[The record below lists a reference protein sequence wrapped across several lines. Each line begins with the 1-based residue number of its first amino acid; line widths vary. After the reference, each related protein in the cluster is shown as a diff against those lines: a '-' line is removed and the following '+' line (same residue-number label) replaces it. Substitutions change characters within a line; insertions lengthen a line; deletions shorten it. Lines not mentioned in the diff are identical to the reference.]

1 MAIFLIDKIQQ
12 KNNGNF
18 FLVDAVDVE
27 YNQKSLIQ
35 ALADGDIPVAG
46 ATGAESGNKWYVGT
60 TDPETNNPAGVQG
73 DFYLNTTTWDLFR
86 VADEEGTWTK
96 VGNIQGGQGETG
108 GVGPQGPKGDGFS
121 ISKVYESVEAMNSG
135 FASDGLPEGAF
146 VIITSNVEEEDNA
159 KLYVKGEAAYEF
171 VTDMSGATGIQ
182 GEQGVQGIQGISIR
196 MKGAWAATTEYVNN
210 NTYIDLVTY
219 GGQTYACAE
228 THTSSAEFTT
238 DTAKWVLVAAK
249 GADGAQGEQGP
260 AGQDGKSAY
269 EIAVENGDMS
279 GSEEAWLESLKGEKG
294 DTGATGATGTSMRM
308 KGSWAASTAYVN
320 DAQYVDIVTVNGATY
335 ACTTSHTSGEAFN
348 TDVANWIM
356 IAAKGDTGA
365 QGAQGEKGDKGDAFS
380 IAKIYASV
388 AEMNEGFAT
397 DDVPQGGF
405 VLINTGNVEDADN
418 AKLYVKDTDAYVYLT
433 DLSGSAGIQGPPGED
448 GAAGAT
454 GATGTSMRMK
464 GAWATGTSYVNDA
477 SYIDLVTYNG
487 NTYAAVDSHM
497 AGASFEDDTA
507 HWNLIAAAGA
517 AGAQG
522 EQGPAG
528 ETPTVTIN
536 EETGNWVINGE
547 ETQFPSRGEGVEEG
561 ISDKVATLEQQVAEL
576 LYNAPEIKS
585 FTSDKSSAQEKGSTV
600 DTVNLSWTFNKA
612 MVKVELD
619 STNIT
624 AEAEGTSGSKQL
636 TEQNITQ
643 NKTYTLKVT
652 DERDATAQKS
662 TTISFVAGNYYGK
675 SSITNTES
683 INNAFILGLTKRLS
697 TNIKTKFT
705 VTANAGEY
713 IYYAFPATNADPT
726 FSVGGFD
733 GGFDL
738 VKTFDFQNA
747 SGHTESYK
755 VFRSTNPGLGE
766 TTVEFK

>member
-1 MAIFLIDKIQQ
+1 MALYLIDKLQQ

-121 ISKVYESVEAMNSG
+121 ISKVYESVEAMNAG
-135 FASDGLPEGAF
+135 FATDGLPEGAF
-146 VIITSNVEEEDNA
+146 VIITNNVEDEDNA

-238 DTAKWVLVAAK
+238 DTAKWILVAAK

-279 GSEEAWLESLKGEKG
+279 GSEEAWLASLKGEKG
-294 DTGATGATGTSMRM
+294 DTGDTGATGVSMRL
-308 KGSWAASTAYVN
+308 KGSWAAETDYVN
-320 DAQYVDIVTVNGATY
+320 DAQYVDIVVNGGATY
-335 ACTTSHTSGEAFN
+335 ACTTSHHSSAEFT
-348 TDVANWIM
+348 TDAANWIM

-365 QGAQGEKGDKGDAFS
+365 QGIKGDKGDKGDAFS

-418 AKLYVKDTDAYVYLT
+418 AKLYVKDESAYVYLT

-448 GAAGAT
+448 GADGAT

-464 GAWATGTSYVNDA
+464 GAWAATTQYTNDTQ
-477 SYIDLVTYNG
+477 YIDIVTYNG
-487 NTYAAVDSHM
+487 NTYAAVDTHM
-497 AGASFEDDTA
+497 SGSAFDDDAA
-507 HWNLIAAAGA
+507 HWTLIAAAGEKGDT
-517 AGAQG
+517 GAKG
-522 EQGPAG
+522 EQGVTPHIG
-528 ETPTVTIN
+528 EN
-536 EETGNWVINGE
+536 GNWFIGDE
-547 ETQFPSRGEGVEEG
+547 DTEMPSRGEGVEEG
-561 ISDKVATLEQQVAEL
+561 ISEKVATLEKQVAEL

-652 DERDATAQKS
+652 DEREATAQKS

-675 SSITNTES
+675 SSITDTES

-738 VKTFDFQNA
+738 VKTFEFQNA

>member
-1 MAIFLIDKIQQ
+1 MAIYLIDKIQQ
-12 KNNGNF
+12 KNDGNF

-27 YNQKSLIQ
+27 YNQKSIIQ
-35 ALADGDIPVAG
+35 ALADGDIPVKG
-46 ATGAESGNKWYVGT
+46 ATGAEGGNKWYVGS
-60 TDPETNNPAGVQG
+60 TDPQQNNPAGNQG
-73 DFYLNTTTWDLFR
+73 DFYLNTTSYDLFR
-86 VADEEGTWTK
+86 AGEDGNWSK
-96 VGNIQGGQGETG
+96 VGNIRGGQGDTG
-108 GVGPQGPKGDGFS
+108 AEGPQGPKGEGFS
-121 ISKVYESVEAMNSG
+121 ISKVYASVEEMNSG
-135 FASDGLPEGAF
+135 YASDGLEQGDF
-146 VIITSNVEEEDNA
+146 VIITSDVESEDNA
-159 KLYVKGEAAYEF
+159 KLYVKGPSQYDF

-182 GEQGVQGIQGISIR
+182 GEQGIQGIQGISLR
-196 MKGAWAATTEYVNN
+196 MKGAWAAETSYVNN
-210 NTYIDLVTY
+210 TSYIDLVTHE
-219 GGQTYACAE
+219 GQTYACLE
-228 THTSSAEFTT
+228 DHTSSADFAT
-238 DTAKWVLVAAK
+238 DNAKWILIAQK

-294 DTGATGATGTSMRM
+294 DTGNTGATGTSMRM
-308 KGSWAASTAYVN
+308 KGSWAAETDYVN
-320 DAQYVDIVTVNGATY
+320 DAQYVDIVVNGGATY
-335 ACTTSHTSGEAFN
+335 ACTTSHHSSAEFT
-348 TDVANWIM
+348 TDAANWIM
-356 IAAKGDTGA
+356 IAAKGDIGA
-365 QGAQGEKGDKGDAFS
+365 QGIKGDKGDKGDAFS

-418 AKLYVKDTDAYVYLT
+418 AKLYVKDAEAYVYLT

-624 AEAEGTSGSKQL
+624 TEAEGTSGSKQL
-636 TEQNITQ
+636 TGQNITQ

-652 DERDATAQKS
+652 DEREATAQKS
-662 TTISFVAGNYYGK
+662 TSISFVAGNYYGK
-675 SSITNTES
+675 SSITDTES

>member
-46 ATGAESGNKWYVGT
+46 ATGAEGGNKWYVGT

-73 DFYLNTTTWDLFR
+73 DFYLNTNTWDLFR
-86 VADEEGTWTK
+86 VTDEEGTWTK

-121 ISKVYESVEAMNSG
+121 ISKVYDSVEAMNTG
-135 FASDGLPEGAF
+135 FATDGLPEGAF
-146 VIITSNVEEEDNA
+146 VIITSDVEDEDNA

-210 NTYIDLVTY
+210 NTYIDLVIY

-228 THTSSAEFTT
+228 SHTSSADFTT
-238 DTAKWVLVAAK
+238 DSAKWVLVAAK

-294 DTGATGATGTSMRM
+294 DTGDTGATGTSMRM
-308 KGSWAASTAYVN
+308 KGSWAAETDYVN
-320 DAQYVDIVTVNGATY
+320 DAQYVDIVVNGGATY
-335 ACTTSHTSGEAFN
+335 ACTTSHHSSAEFT
-348 TDVANWIM
+348 TDAANWVM
-356 IAAKGDTGA
+356 IASKGDTGE
-365 QGAQGEKGDKGDAFS
+365 QGIKGDKGDKGDAFS

-397 DDVPQGGF
+397 DEVPQGGF

-418 AKLYVKDTDAYVYLT
+418 AKLYVKDESAYVYLT

-448 GAAGAT
+448 GADGAT

-464 GAWATGTSYVNDA
+464 GAWAATTQYTNDTQ
-477 SYIDLVTYNG
+477 YIDIVTYNG
-487 NTYAAVDSHM
+487 NTYAAVDTHM
-497 AGASFEDDTA
+497 SGSAFDDDAA
-507 HWNLIAAAGA
+507 HWTLIAAAGA
-517 AGAQG
+517 KGDTGAKG
-522 EQGPAG
+522 EQGVTPHIG
-528 ETPTVTIN
+528 EN
-536 EETGNWVINGE
+536 GNWFIGDE
-547 ETQFPSRGEGVEEG
+547 DTEMPSRGEGVEEG
-561 ISDKVATLEQQVAEL
+561 ISEKVTTLEQQVAEL
-576 LYNAPEIKS
+576 LYKAPEIKS

-619 STNIT
+619 SANIT
-624 AEAEGTSGSKQL
+624 AEASGTSGSKQL
-636 TEQNITQ
+636 TGQNITE

-675 SSITNTES
+675 SSITDTES

-705 VTANAGEY
+705 VTADAGEY

>member
-1 MAIFLIDKIQQ
+1 MALYLIDKLQQ

-121 ISKVYESVEAMNSG
+121 ISKVYESVEAMNAG
-135 FASDGLPEGAF
+135 FATDGLPEGAF
-146 VIITSNVEEEDNA
+146 VIITNNVEDEDNA

-238 DTAKWVLVAAK
+238 DTAKWILVAAK

-279 GSEEAWLESLKGEKG
+279 GSEEAWLASLKGEKG
-294 DTGATGATGTSMRM
+294 DTGDTGATGVSMRL
-308 KGSWAASTAYVN
+308 KGSWAAETDYVN
-320 DAQYVDIVTVNGATY
+320 DAQYVDIVVNGGATY
-335 ACTTSHTSGEAFN
+335 ACTTSHHSSAEFT
-348 TDVANWIM
+348 TDAANWIM

-365 QGAQGEKGDKGDAFS
+365 QGIKGDKGDKGDAFS

-418 AKLYVKDTDAYVYLT
+418 AKLYVKDESAYVYLT

-448 GAAGAT
+448 GADGAT

-464 GAWATGTSYVNDA
+464 GAWAATTQYTNDTQ
-477 SYIDLVTYNG
+477 YIDIVTYNG
-487 NTYAAVDSHM
+487 NTYAAVDTHM
-497 AGASFEDDTA
+497 SGSAFDDDVA
-507 HWNLIAAAGA
+507 HWTLIAAAGEKGDT
-517 AGAQG
+517 GAKG
-522 EQGPAG
+522 EQGVTPHIG
-528 ETPTVTIN
+528 EN
-536 EETGNWVINGE
+536 GNWFIGDE
-547 ETQFPSRGEGVEEG
+547 DTEMPSRGEGVEEG
-561 ISDKVATLEQQVAEL
+561 ISEKVATLEKQVAEL

-652 DERDATAQKS
+652 DEREATAQKS

-675 SSITNTES
+675 SSITDTES

-738 VKTFDFQNA
+738 VKTFEFQNA

>member
-1 MAIFLIDKIQQ
+1 MAIYLIDKIQQ
-12 KNNGNF
+12 KNDGNF

-27 YNQKSLIQ
+27 YNQKSIIR
-35 ALADGDIPVAG
+35 ALADGDIPVKG
-46 ATGAESGNKWYVGT
+46 ATGAEGGNKWYVGS
-60 TDPETNNPAGVQG
+60 TDPQQNNPAGNQG
-73 DFYLNTTTWDLFR
+73 DFYLNTTSYDLFR
-86 VADEEGTWTK
+86 AGEDGNWSK
-96 VGNIQGGQGETG
+96 VGNIRGGQGDTG
-108 GVGPQGPKGDGFS
+108 AEGPQGPKGEGFS
-121 ISKVYESVEAMNSG
+121 ISKVYASVEEMNSG
-135 FASDGLPEGAF
+135 YVSDGLEQGDF
-146 VIITSNVEEEDNA
+146 VIITSDVESEDNA
-159 KLYVKGEAAYEF
+159 KLYVKGPSQYDF

-182 GEQGVQGIQGISIR
+182 GEQGIQGIQGISLR
-196 MKGAWAATTEYVNN
+196 MKGAWAAETPYVNN
-210 NTYIDLVTY
+210 TSYIDLVTHE
-219 GGQTYACAE
+219 GQTYACLE
-228 THTSSAEFTT
+228 DHTSSADFAT
-238 DTAKWVLVAAK
+238 DNAKWILIAQK
-249 GADGAQGEQGP
+249 GADGAKGEQGP

-279 GSEEAWLESLKGEKG
+279 GSEEAWLASLKGEKG
-294 DTGATGATGTSMRM
+294 DTGNTGATGTSMRM
-308 KGSWAASTAYVN
+308 KGSWAAETDYVN
-320 DAQYVDIVTVNGATY
+320 DAQYVDIVVNGGATY
-335 ACTTSHTSGEAFN
+335 ACTTSHHSSAEFT
-348 TDVANWIM
+348 TDAANWIM

-365 QGAQGEKGDKGDAFS
+365 QGVQGEKGDKGDAFS
-380 IAKIYASV
+380 IAKIYTSV

-418 AKLYVKDTDAYVYLT
+418 AKLYVKDAEAYVYLT

-448 GAAGAT
+448 GADGAT

-464 GAWATGTSYVNDA
+464 GAWAATTQYTNDTQ
-477 SYIDLVTYNG
+477 YIDIVTYNG
-487 NTYAAVDSHM
+487 NTYAAVDTHM
-497 AGASFEDDTA
+497 SGSAFDDDAA
-507 HWNLIAAAGA
+507 HWTLIAAAGA
-517 AGAQG
+517 KGDTGAKG
-522 EQGPAG
+522 EQGVTPHIG
-528 ETPTVTIN
+528 EN
-536 EETGNWVINGE
+536 GNWFIGE
-547 ETQFPSRGEGVEEG
+547 EDTEMPSRGEGVEEG
-561 ISDKVATLEQQVAEL
+561 ISEKVATLEQQVAEL

-624 AEAEGTSGSKQL
+624 AEAAGTSGSKQL

-652 DERDATAQKS
+652 DERGATAQKS

-675 SSITNTES
+675 SSITDDES

-705 VTANAGEY
+705 VTADAGEY

-726 FSVGGFD
+726 FSVGNFE
-733 GGFDL
+733 GGFNL

>member
-46 ATGAESGNKWYVGT
+46 ATGAEGGNKWYVGT

-73 DFYLNTTTWDLFR
+73 DFYLNTATWDLFR
-86 VADEEGTWTK
+86 VTDEEGTWTK

-121 ISKVYESVEAMNSG
+121 ISKVYDSVGAMNSG
-135 FASDGLPEGAF
+135 FATDGLPEGAF
-146 VIITSNVEEEDNA
+146 VIITSNVDDEDNA
-159 KLYVKGEAAYEF
+159 KLYVKGETAYEF

-196 MKGAWAATTEYVNN
+196 MKGAWVATTEYVNN

-228 THTSSAEFTT
+228 THTSSADFNT

-249 GADGAQGEQGP
+249 GADGAKGEQGP

-269 EIAVENGDMS
+269 EIAVEKGDMS

-294 DTGATGATGTSMRM
+294 DTGDTGATGTSMRM
-308 KGSWAASTAYVN
+308 KGSWAAETDYVN
-320 DAQYVDIVTVNGATY
+320 DAQYVDIVVNGGATY
-335 ACTTSHTSGEAFN
+335 ACTTSHHSSAEFT
-348 TDVANWIM
+348 TDAANWVM
-356 IAAKGDTGA
+356 IAAKGDAGA
-365 QGAQGEKGDKGDAFS
+365 QGIKGDKGDKGDAFS

-397 DDVPQGGF
+397 DEVPQGGF

-418 AKLYVKDTDAYVYLT
+418 AKLYVKDAEAYVYLT

-464 GAWATGTSYVNDA
+464 GAWAATTQYTNDA
-477 SYIDLVTYNG
+477 QYIDIVTYNG
-487 NTYAAVDSHM
+487 NTYAAVDTHM
-497 AGASFEDDTA
+497 SGSAFDDDAA
-507 HWNLIAAAGA
+507 HWNLIAAAGEKGET
-517 AGAQG
+517 GAKG
-522 EQGPAG
+522 EQGVTPHIG
-528 ETPTVTIN
+528 EN
-536 EETGNWVINGE
+536 GNWFIGDE
-547 ETQFPSRGEGVEEG
+547 DTEMPSRGEGVEEG
-561 ISDKVATLEQQVAEL
+561 ISEKVTTLEQQVAEL

-636 TEQNITQ
+636 TGQNITQ

-652 DERDATAQKS
+652 DEREATAQKS

-675 SSITNTES
+675 SSITDTES

-738 VKTFDFQNA
+738 VKTFEFQNA

>member
-46 ATGAESGNKWYVGT
+46 ATGAEGGNKWYVGT

-73 DFYLNTTTWDLFR
+73 DFYLNTATWDLFR
-86 VADEEGTWTK
+86 VTDEEGTWTK

-108 GVGPQGPKGDGFS
+108 GIGPQGPKGDGFS
-121 ISKVYESVEAMNSG
+121 ISKVYDSVGAMNSG
-135 FASDGLPEGAF
+135 FATDGLPEGAF
-146 VIITSNVEEEDNA
+146 VIITSNVEDEDNA
-159 KLYVKGEAAYEF
+159 KLYVKGETAYEF

-196 MKGAWAATTEYVNN
+196 MKGAWVATTEYVNN

-228 THTSSAEFTT
+228 THTSSADFNT

-249 GADGAQGEQGP
+249 GADGAKGEQGP

-269 EIAVENGDMS
+269 EIAVEKGDMS

-294 DTGATGATGTSMRM
+294 DTGDTGATGTSMRM
-308 KGSWAASTAYVN
+308 KGSWAAETDYVN
-320 DAQYVDIVTVNGATY
+320 DAQYVDIVVNGGATY
-335 ACTTSHTSGEAFN
+335 ACTTSHHSSAEFT
-348 TDVANWIM
+348 TDAANWVM
-356 IAAKGDTGA
+356 IAAKGDAGA
-365 QGAQGEKGDKGDAFS
+365 QGIKGDKGDKGDAFS

-388 AEMNEGFAT
+388 TEMNEGFAT
-397 DDVPQGGF
+397 DEVPQGGF

-418 AKLYVKDTDAYVYLT
+418 AKLYVKDAEAYVYLT

-464 GAWATGTSYVNDA
+464 GAWAATTQYTNDA
-477 SYIDLVTYNG
+477 QYIDIVTYNG
-487 NTYAAVDSHM
+487 NTYAAVDTHM
-497 AGASFEDDTA
+497 SGSAFDDDAA
-507 HWNLIAAAGA
+507 HWNLIAAAGEKGET
-517 AGAQG
+517 GAKG
-522 EQGPAG
+522 EQGVTPHIG
-528 ETPTVTIN
+528 EN
-536 EETGNWVINGE
+536 GNWFIGDE
-547 ETQFPSRGEGVEEG
+547 DTEMPSRGEGVEEG
-561 ISDKVATLEQQVAEL
+561 ISEKVTTLEQQVAEL
-576 LYNAPEIKS
+576 LYKAPEIKS

-636 TEQNITQ
+636 TGQNITE

-652 DERDATAQKS
+652 DEREATAQKS

-675 SSITNTES
+675 SSITDTES

-738 VKTFDFQNA
+738 VKTFEFQNA

>member
-1 MAIFLIDKIQQ
+1 MAIYLIDKIQQ

-46 ATGAESGNKWYVGT
+46 ATGAEGGNKWYVGT
-60 TDPETNNPAGVQG
+60 NDPETNNPAGVQG
-73 DFYLNTTTWDLFR
+73 DFYLNTATWDLFR
-86 VADEEGTWTK
+86 VTDEEGTWTK

-108 GVGPQGPKGDGFS
+108 GIGPQGPKGDGFS
-121 ISKVYESVEAMNSG
+121 ISKTYASVEAMNAG
-135 FASDGLPEGAF
+135 FATDGLAEGSF
-146 VIITSNVEEEDNA
+146 VIITSNVEDEDNA
-159 KLYVKGEAAYEF
+159 KLYVKGEIAYEF

-210 NTYIDLVTY
+210 TTYIDLVTH

-228 THTSSAEFTT
+228 SHTSSADFTT
-238 DTAKWVLVAAK
+238 DSAKWVLVAAK

-279 GSEEAWLESLKGEKG
+279 GSEQAWIESLKGEKG
-294 DTGATGATGTSMRM
+294 DTGDTGATGTSMRM

-335 ACTTSHTSGEAFN
+335 ACTTSHTSGEAFE
-348 TDVANWIM
+348 TDAANWVM
-356 IAAKGDTGA
+356 IASKGETGEQGAKGD
-365 QGAQGEKGDKGDAFS
+365 KGDKGDAFS

-397 DDVPQGGF
+397 DDVPTGGF
-405 VLINTGNVEDADN
+405 VLINTGNVEDEDN
-418 AKLYVKDTDAYVYLT
+418 AKLYVKGDDAYIYLT
-433 DLSGSAGIQGPPGED
+433 DMSGSAGIQGPAGADGQD
-448 GAAGAT
+448 GAQ

-487 NTYAAVDSHM
+487 NTYAAVDSHT

-528 ETPTVTIN
+528 ATPTVTIS

-561 ISDKVATLEQQVAEL
+561 VEDRVSTLEQQMQDL
-576 LYNAPEIKS
+576 MYQAPQIKTFATGIS
-585 FTSDKSSAQEKGSTV
+585 TQEKGATV
-600 DTVNLSWTFNKA
+600 NTVNLTWTFNKA

-619 STNIT
+619 GTNIT
-624 AEAEGTSGSKQL
+624 AEASGTSGGKTL
-636 TEQNITQ
+636 TEQNIAQ
-643 NKTYTLKVT
+643 NKSFTLKVT
-652 DERDATAQKS
+652 DERDATAQKTAS
-662 TTISFVAGNYYGK
+662 ISFVAPNYYGV
-675 SSITNTES
+675 STVTDAES
-683 INNAFILGLTKRLS
+683 INNALILSFQKRIS
-697 TNIKTKFT
+697 TNIKSEFT
-705 VTANAGEY
+705 VTAGEGQY

-738 VKTFDFQNA
+738 VKTFDFTNA

-755 VFRSTNPGLGE
+755 VFRSTNPNLGE

>member
-1 MAIFLIDKIQQ
+1 MAIYLIDKIQQ
-12 KNNGNF
+12 KNDANF

-27 YNQKSLIQ
+27 YNQKSIIQ
-35 ALADGDIPVAG
+35 ALADGDIPVKG
-46 ATGAESGNKWYVGT
+46 ATGAEGGNKWYVGSS
-60 TDPETNNPAGVQG
+60 DPQQNNPAGNQG
-73 DFYLNTTTWDLFR
+73 DFYLNTTSYDLFR
-86 VADEEGTWTK
+86 AGEGGNWSK
-96 VGNIQGGQGETG
+96 VGNIRGGQGDTG
-108 GVGPQGPKGDGFS
+108 AEGPQGPKGEGFS
-121 ISKVYESVEAMNSG
+121 ISKVYASVEEMNSG
-135 FASDGLPEGAF
+135 YASDGLEQGDF
-146 VIITSNVEEEDNA
+146 VIITSDVESEDNA
-159 KLYVKGEAAYEF
+159 KLYVKGPSQYDF

-182 GEQGVQGIQGISIR
+182 GEQGIQGIQGISLR
-196 MKGAWAATTEYVNN
+196 MKGAWAAETSYVNN
-210 NTYIDLVTY
+210 TSYIDLVTY
-219 GGQTYACAE
+219 EGQTYACLE
-228 THTSSAEFTT
+228 DHTSSADFAT
-238 DTAKWVLVAAK
+238 DNAKWILIAQK
-249 GADGAQGEQGP
+249 GADGAQGAQGP

-294 DTGATGATGTSMRM
+294 DTGNTGATGTSMRM
-308 KGSWAASTAYVN
+308 KGSWAAETDYVN
-320 DAQYVDIVTVNGATY
+320 DAQYVDIVVNGGATY
-335 ACTTSHTSGEAFN
+335 ACTTSHHSSAEFT
-348 TDVANWIM
+348 TDAANWVM
-356 IAAKGDTGA
+356 IAAKGDTGT
-365 QGAQGEKGDKGDAFS
+365 QGIKGDKGDKGDAFS

-418 AKLYVKDTDAYVYLT
+418 AKLYVKDAEAYVYLT

-448 GAAGAT
+448 GADGAT

-464 GAWATGTSYVNDA
+464 GAWAATTQYTNDTQ
-477 SYIDLVTYNG
+477 YIDIVTYNG
-487 NTYAAVDSHM
+487 NTYAAVDTHM
-497 AGASFEDDTA
+497 SGSAFDDDVA
-507 HWNLIAAAGA
+507 HWTLIAAAGEKGDT
-517 AGAQG
+517 GAKG
-522 EQGPAG
+522 EQGVTPHIG
-528 ETPTVTIN
+528 EN
-536 EETGNWVINGE
+536 GNWFIGDE
-547 ETQFPSRGEGVEEG
+547 DTEMPSRGEGVEEG
-561 ISDKVATLEQQVAEL
+561 VTERVTTLEQQVAEL

-652 DERDATAQKS
+652 DEREATAQKS

-675 SSITNTES
+675 SSITDTES

-726 FSVGGFD
+726 FSVGNFD
-733 GGFDL
+733 GGFNL

>member
-46 ATGAESGNKWYVGT
+46 ATGAEGGNKWYVGT

-73 DFYLNTTTWDLFR
+73 DFYLNTTSWDLFR
-86 VADEEGTWTK
+86 VTDEEGTWTK
-96 VGNIQGGQGETG
+96 VGNIKGGQGETG

-121 ISKVYESVEAMNSG
+121 ISKVYDSVGAMNSG
-135 FASDGLPEGAF
+135 FATDGLPEGAF
-146 VIITSNVEEEDNA
+146 VIITSDVEDEDNA

-228 THTSSAEFTT
+228 THTSSADFNT

-249 GADGAQGEQGP
+249 GADGAKGEQGP

-269 EIAVENGDMS
+269 EIAVEKGDMS
-279 GSEEAWLESLKGEKG
+279 GSEEAWLASLKGEKG
-294 DTGATGATGTSMRM
+294 DTGNTGATGVSMRL
-308 KGSWAASTAYVN
+308 KGSWAAETDYVN
-320 DAQYVDIVTVNGATY
+320 DAQYVDIVVNGGATY
-335 ACTTSHTSGEAFN
+335 ACTTSHHSSAEFT
-348 TDVANWIM
+348 TDAANWIM

-365 QGAQGEKGDKGDAFS
+365 QGVQGEKGDKGDAFS

-397 DDVPQGGF
+397 DEVPQGGF

-418 AKLYVKDTDAYVYLT
+418 AKLYVKDAEAYVYLT

-464 GAWATGTSYVNDA
+464 GAWAATTQYTNDA
-477 SYIDLVTYNG
+477 QYIDIVTYNG
-487 NTYAAVDSHM
+487 NTYAAVDTHM
-497 AGASFEDDTA
+497 SGSAFDDDAA
-507 HWNLIAAAGA
+507 HWNLIAAAGEKGET
-517 AGAQG
+517 GAKG
-522 EQGPAG
+522 EQGVTPHIG
-528 ETPTVTIN
+528 EN
-536 EETGNWVINGE
+536 GNWFIGDE
-547 ETQFPSRGEGVEEG
+547 DTEMPSRGEGVEEG
-561 ISDKVATLEQQVAEL
+561 ISEKVTTLEQQVAEL
-576 LYNAPEIKS
+576 LYKAPEIKS

-619 STNIT
+619 SANIT
-624 AEAEGTSGSKQL
+624 TEASGTSGSKQL
-636 TEQNITQ
+636 TGQNITQ

-675 SSITNTES
+675 SSITDTES

-705 VTANAGEY
+705 VTAEAGEY

-738 VKTFDFQNA
+738 VKTFEFQNA

>member
-1 MAIFLIDKIQQ
+1 MAIYLIDKIQQ
-12 KNNGNF
+12 KNDGNF

-27 YNQKSLIQ
+27 YNQKSIIQ
-35 ALADGDIPVAG
+35 ALADGDIPVKG
-46 ATGAESGNKWYVGT
+46 ATGAEGGNKWYVGSS
-60 TDPETNNPAGVQG
+60 DPQQNNPAGNQG
-73 DFYLNTTTWDLFR
+73 DFYLNTTSYDLFR
-86 VADEEGTWTK
+86 AGEDGNWSK
-96 VGNIQGGQGETG
+96 VGNIRGGQGDTG
-108 GVGPQGPKGDGFS
+108 AEGPQGPKGEGFS
-121 ISKVYESVEAMNSG
+121 ISKVYASVEEMNSG
-135 FASDGLPEGAF
+135 YASDGLEQGDF
-146 VIITSNVEEEDNA
+146 VIITSDVESEDNA
-159 KLYVKGEAAYEF
+159 KLYVKGPSQYDF

-182 GEQGVQGIQGISIR
+182 GEQGIQGIQGISLR
-196 MKGAWAATTEYVNN
+196 MKGAWAAETSYVNN
-210 NTYIDLVTY
+210 TSYIDLVTHE
-219 GGQTYACAE
+219 GQTYACLE
-228 THTSSAEFTT
+228 DHTSSADFAT
-238 DTAKWVLVAAK
+238 DNAKWILIAQK
-249 GADGAQGEQGP
+249 GADGAKGEQGP

-294 DTGATGATGTSMRM
+294 DTGNTGATGTSMRM
-308 KGSWAASTAYVN
+308 KGSWAAETDYVN
-320 DAQYVDIVTVNGATY
+320 DAQYVDIVVNGGATY
-335 ACTTSHTSGEAFN
+335 ACTTSHHSSAEFT
-348 TDVANWIM
+348 TDAANWVM
-356 IAAKGDTGA
+356 IASKGDTGA
-365 QGAQGEKGDKGDAFS
+365 QGIKGDKGDKGDAFS

-418 AKLYVKDTDAYVYLT
+418 AKLYVKDESAYVYLT

-448 GAAGAT
+448 GADGAT

-464 GAWATGTSYVNDA
+464 GAWAATTQYTNDTQ
-477 SYIDLVTYNG
+477 YIDIVTYNG
-487 NTYAAVDSHM
+487 NTYAAVDTHM
-497 AGASFEDDTA
+497 SGSAFDDDAA
-507 HWNLIAAAGA
+507 HWTLIAAAGEKGDT
-517 AGAQG
+517 GAKG
-522 EQGPAG
+522 EQGVTPHIG
-528 ETPTVTIN
+528 EN
-536 EETGNWVINGE
+536 GNWFIGDE
-547 ETQFPSRGEGVEEG
+547 DTEMPSRGEGVEEG
-561 ISDKVATLEQQVAEL
+561 VTERVTTLEQQVAEL
-576 LYNAPEIKS
+576 LYNPPAIKS
-585 FTSDKSSAQEKGSTV
+585 FTSDKSLPQEKGSTV

-624 AEAEGTSGSKQL
+624 TEAEGTSGSKQM

-652 DERDATAQKS
+652 DERSATAQKS
-662 TTISFVAGNYYGK
+662 TSISFVAGNYYGK
-675 SSITNTES
+675 SSITDTES
-683 INNAFILGLTKRLS
+683 INSAFILGLTKRLS
-697 TNIKTKFT
+697 TNIKTDFT

-726 FSVGGFD
+726 FTVGGFD

>member
-1 MAIFLIDKIQQ
+1 MAIYLIDKIQQ
-12 KNNGNF
+12 KNDGNF

-135 FASDGLPEGAF
+135 FATDGLPEGAF
-146 VIITSNVEEEDNA
+146 VIITNNVEDEDNA

-210 NTYIDLVTY
+210 NTYIDLVTHE
-219 GGQTYACAE
+219 GQTYACLE
-228 THTSSAEFTT
+228 DHTSSADFAT
-238 DTAKWVLVAAK
+238 DNAKWILIAQK
-249 GADGAQGEQGP
+249 GADGAQGAQGP

-269 EIAVENGDMS
+269 EIAVEKGDMS

-294 DTGATGATGTSMRM
+294 DTGNTGATGTSMRM
-308 KGSWAASTAYVN
+308 KGSWAAETDYVN
-320 DAQYVDIVTVNGATY
+320 DAQYVDIVVNGGATY
-335 ACTTSHTSGEAFN
+335 ACTTSHHSSAEFT
-348 TDVANWIM
+348 TDAANWVM
-356 IAAKGDTGA
+356 IAAKGDAGA
-365 QGAQGEKGDKGDAFS
+365 QGVKGDKGDKGDAFS

-418 AKLYVKDTDAYVYLT
+418 AKLYVKDESAYVYLT

-448 GAAGAT
+448 GADGAT

-464 GAWATGTSYVNDA
+464 GAWAATTQYTNDTQ
-477 SYIDLVTYNG
+477 YIDIVTYNG
-487 NTYAAVDSHM
+487 NTYAAVDTHM
-497 AGASFEDDTA
+497 SGSAFDDDAA
-507 HWNLIAAAGA
+507 HWTLIAAAGA
-517 AGAQG
+517 KGDTGAKG
-522 EQGPAG
+522 EQGVTPHIG
-528 ETPTVTIN
+528 EN
-536 EETGNWVINGE
+536 GNWFIGDE
-547 ETQFPSRGEGVEEG
+547 DTEMPSRGEGVEEG

-624 AEAEGTSGSKQL
+624 AEAAGTSGSKQL

-652 DERDATAQKS
+652 DERGATAQKS

-675 SSITNTES
+675 SSITDTES

-738 VKTFDFQNA
+738 VKTFEFQNA

>member
-46 ATGAESGNKWYVGT
+46 ATGAEGGNKWYVGT

-73 DFYLNTTTWDLFR
+73 DFYLNTATWDLFR
-86 VADEEGTWTK
+86 VTDEEGTWTK

-108 GVGPQGPKGDGFS
+108 GIGPQGPKGDGFS
-121 ISKVYESVEAMNSG
+121 ISKVYESVEAMNTG
-135 FASDGLPEGAF
+135 FATDGLPEGAF
-146 VIITSNVEEEDNA
+146 VIITSNVEDEDNA

-182 GEQGVQGIQGISIR
+182 GEQGIQGIQGISIR
-196 MKGAWAATTEYVNN
+196 MKGAWATTTEYVNN
-210 NTYIDLVTY
+210 TTYIDLVTY

-228 THTSSAEFTT
+228 THTSSADFNT

-249 GADGAQGEQGP
+249 GADGAKGEQGP

-294 DTGATGATGTSMRM
+294 DTGDTGATGTSMRM
-308 KGSWAASTAYVN
+308 KGSWAAETDYVN
-320 DAQYVDIVTVNGATY
+320 DAQYVDIVVNGGATY
-335 ACTTSHTSGEAFN
+335 ACTTSHHSSAEFT
-348 TDVANWIM
+348 TDAANWVM
-356 IAAKGDTGA
+356 IASKGDTGA
-365 QGAQGEKGDKGDAFS
+365 QGIKGDKGDKGDAFS
-380 IAKIYASV
+380 IAKIYTSV

-418 AKLYVKDTDAYVYLT
+418 AKLYVKDESAYVYLT

-464 GAWATGTSYVNDA
+464 GAWAATTQYTNDA
-477 SYIDLVTYNG
+477 QYIDIVTYNG
-487 NTYAAVDSHM
+487 NTYAAVDTHM
-497 AGASFEDDTA
+497 SGSAFDDDAT
-507 HWNLIAAAGA
+507 HWNLIAAAGEKGET
-517 AGAQG
+517 GAKG
-522 EQGPAG
+522 EQGVTPHIG
-528 ETPTVTIN
+528 EN
-536 EETGNWVINGE
+536 GNWFIGDE
-547 ETQFPSRGEGVEEG
+547 DTEMPSRGEGVEEG
-561 ISDKVATLEQQVAEL
+561 ISEKVTTLEQQVAEL
-576 LYNAPEIKS
+576 LYKAPEIKS

-619 STNIT
+619 SANIT
-624 AEAEGTSGSKQL
+624 AEASGTSGSKQL
-636 TEQNITQ
+636 TGQNITQ

-652 DERDATAQKS
+652 DEREATAQKS

-675 SSITNTES
+675 SSITDTES

-705 VTANAGEY
+705 VTAGAGEY

-738 VKTFDFQNA
+738 VKTFEFQNA

>member
-1 MAIFLIDKIQQ
+1 MAIYLIDKIQQ
-12 KNNGNF
+12 KNDGNF

-27 YNQKSLIQ
+27 YNQKSIIR
-35 ALADGDIPVAG
+35 ALADGDIPVKG
-46 ATGAESGNKWYVGT
+46 ATGAEGGNKWYVGS
-60 TDPETNNPAGVQG
+60 TDPQQNNPAGNQG
-73 DFYLNTTTWDLFR
+73 DFYLNTTSYDLFR
-86 VADEEGTWTK
+86 AGEDGNWSK
-96 VGNIQGGQGETG
+96 VGNIRGGQGDTG
-108 GVGPQGPKGDGFS
+108 AEGPQGPKGEGFS
-121 ISKVYESVEAMNSG
+121 ISKVYASVEEMNSG
-135 FASDGLPEGAF
+135 YVSDGLEQGDF
-146 VIITSNVEEEDNA
+146 VIITSDVESEDNA
-159 KLYVKGEAAYEF
+159 KLYVKGPSQYDF

-182 GEQGVQGIQGISIR
+182 GEQGIQGIQGISLR
-196 MKGAWAATTEYVNN
+196 MKGAWAAETPYVNN
-210 NTYIDLVTY
+210 TSYIDLVTHE
-219 GGQTYACAE
+219 GQTYACLE
-228 THTSSAEFTT
+228 DHTSSADFAT
-238 DTAKWVLVAAK
+238 DNAKWILIAQK
-249 GADGAQGEQGP
+249 GADGAKGEQGP

-279 GSEEAWLESLKGEKG
+279 GSEEAWLASLKGEKG
-294 DTGATGATGTSMRM
+294 DTGNTGATGTSMRM
-308 KGSWAASTAYVN
+308 KGSWAAETDYVN
-320 DAQYVDIVTVNGATY
+320 DAQYVDIVVNGGATY
-335 ACTTSHTSGEAFN
+335 ACTTSHHSSAEFT
-348 TDVANWIM
+348 TDAANWVM
-356 IAAKGDTGA
+356 IAAKGDAGA
-365 QGAQGEKGDKGDAFS
+365 QGIKGDKGDKGDAFS

-418 AKLYVKDTDAYVYLT
+418 AKLYVKDAEAYVYLT

-448 GAAGAT
+448 GADGAT

-464 GAWATGTSYVNDA
+464 GAWAATTQYTNDTQ
-477 SYIDLVTYNG
+477 YIDIVTYNG
-487 NTYAAVDSHM
+487 NTYAAVDTHM
-497 AGASFEDDTA
+497 SGSAFDDDAA
-507 HWNLIAAAGA
+507 HWTLIAAAGA
-517 AGAQG
+517 KGDTGAKG
-522 EQGPAG
+522 EQGVTPHIG
-528 ETPTVTIN
+528 EN
-536 EETGNWVINGE
+536 GNWFIGE
-547 ETQFPSRGEGVEEG
+547 EDTEMPSRGEGVEEG
-561 ISDKVATLEQQVAEL
+561 ISEKVATLEQQVAEL

-624 AEAEGTSGSKQL
+624 AEAAGTSGSKQL

-652 DERDATAQKS
+652 DERGATAQKS

-675 SSITNTES
+675 SSITDTES

-705 VTANAGEY
+705 VTADAGEY

-726 FSVGGFD
+726 FSVGNFE
-733 GGFDL
+733 GGFNL